1 MNALC
6 RAEAKSNR
14 ALFGVIGL
22 IGNIIGLL
30 VLAGGRRANLK
41 GTS

>member
-1 MNALC
+1 MKALC

-22 IGNIIGLL
+22 PCLLISSKGGNQ
-30 VLAGGRRANLK
+30 GGNW
-41 GTS
+41 